1 MTQKIT
7 LSIPDRLHEK
17 LSEWRSAFNL
27 SKMFQ
32 DALTDAIQKK
42 EALSKKLQEEFD
54 MSDIVQRLQQEK
66 NDWLKNF
73 YKEGRTRGFG
83 WARDAHYKDLLYV
96 LDYSNTYD
104 TGVGIVR
111 HDRFKAYFEH
121 IYESLDLTRFARQ
134 GEKDHENSFLEGWFD
149 GVNSFWNEVKEHL

>member
-17 LSEWRSAFNL
+17 LSQWRSSFNL

-32 DALTDAIQKK
+32 EALTDAIQKK
-42 EALSKKLQEEFD
+42 ETLGKRLHEEFD
-54 MSDIVQRLQQEK
+54 MSDIVQRLQKEK
-66 NDWLKNF
+66 NEWLKNF

-83 WARDAHYKDLLYV
+83 WAQDAHYTDLLYV
-96 LDYSNTYD
+96 LDYGNTYD
-104 TGVGIVR
+104 TGIGIVR
-111 HDRFKAYFEH
+111 HSRFKAYFEH
-121 IYESLDLTRFARQ
+121 IYAAYDLARYVRQ
-134 GEKDHENSFLEGWFD
+134 GGEDHEKRFLEGWFD